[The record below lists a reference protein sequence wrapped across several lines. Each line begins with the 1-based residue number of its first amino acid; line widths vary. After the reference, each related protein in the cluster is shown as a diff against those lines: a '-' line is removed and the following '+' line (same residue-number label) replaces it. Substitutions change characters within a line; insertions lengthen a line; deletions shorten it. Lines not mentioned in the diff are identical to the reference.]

1 MTKRRTA
8 PPDIMQMQAS
18 KPIIAYVVPGSMEPE
33 TGPSTST
40 ATAIAADSKAV
51 ANPANTATH
60 IIRDTRSTKG
70 NTNDTAASSTIN
82 ASMETATYRH
92 APTVGADARPP
103 AATDRTD
110 SRRPV
115 LPSLRG
121 GGQHDVLPNS

>member
-1 MTKRRTA
+1 
-8 PPDIMQMQAS
+8 MQMQAS

-70 NTNDTAASSTIN
+70 NTNDTAASNTIN

-92 APTVGADARPP
+92 APPSAPMPNTRSNRSDRF
-103 AATDRTD
+103 ATTGL
-110 SRRPV
+110 S
-115 LPSLRG
+115 SCAEEG
-121 GGQHDVLPNS
+121 SMTLPNS